1 MKTNSHPPMY
11 SKTQMLDLIIS
22 NPVNIYIMLEKMNRS
37 YMSDDKIKLQLIKN
51 NITILKNILPDRLYN
66 NKEMLLISTV
76 LYNIKKVLSILSDT
90 NIRLSA

>member
-22 NPVNIYIMLEKMNRS
+22 NPVNIYIMLEKINKS
-37 YMSDDKIKLQLIKN
+37 YISDDKIKLQLIKN
-51 NITILKNILPDRLYN
+51 NIIILKNILPDRLYN